1 MSFRYL
7 LLFPR
12 AALLSSAAVALTG
25 CLSSAPWRGP
35 SKASTP
41 PAQTVPVAVSASLAP
56 TADSRLAVRDTVL
69 TDEVVQTAVSVFGDS
84 TAVAA
89 ADSAVDPQ
97 WDIDVRSY
105 ETHDRVAHYVNLFGS
120 SARERF
126 SARLSAG
133 TRYEPMIRAKLRASG
148 MPEDLTY
155 LALIES
161 GYDPHAYSR
170 AAAVGMW
177 QFMSSTAR
185 DIGMRVDWWVD
196 DRRDPARAT
205 DGAIR
210 FLGYLQKQFGS
221 FYLAAA
227 AYNGGPGRVARG
239 LTRFAEELEGFEGE
253 DRFFALA
260 DQDYLRAETKNYV
273 PQLIAA
279 ALIAKTPDRYG
290 ITLDSLPLYL
300 YDSVSVAPGT
310 SLAVVSRASGTDS
323 KELRTLNPS
332 LLRGMAPPDASAWV
346 RLPVG
351 TADATRAA
359 LDTMADV
366 QGFVSTKI
374 TGTTTTASGLASKHG
389 ISLKQL
395 RWFNPALKVSAKG
408 RLTSGQSVRIPD
420 AATLAYAFEIPD
432 PSIERYGTG
441 SKVSLQ
447 SRGVHVVRRGET
459 MGGIARRYGLTQ
471 ARLQSMNGLRGT
483 RLIAG
488 QTLQVRGATRT
499 ASSSLTASGT
509 SGKATVSKAKAT
521 GKAKSGA
528 AKSGKAKASTSKAKS
543 TKATSSKAK
552 TSKAKTSKA
561 KAGAAKST
569 KPKSSATKK
578 SKTRTAAK

>member
-1 MSFRYL
+1 M
-7 LLFPR
+7 
-12 AALLSSAAVALTG
+12 
-25 CLSSAPWRGP
+25 
-35 SKASTP
+35 
-41 PAQTVPVAVSASLAP
+41 
-56 TADSRLAVRDTVL
+56 
-69 TDEVVQTAVSVFGDS
+69 FGDS
-84 TAVAA
+84 TATVT
-89 ADSAVDPQ
+89 ADSAAEPQ

-105 ETHDRVAHYVNLFGS
+105 ETHDRVAHYVNLFSS
-120 SARERF
+120 SARTRF
-126 SARLSAG
+126 ASRLSAG

-290 ITLDSLPLYL
+290 IALDSLPLYL
-300 YDSVSVAPGT
+300 YDSVSVVPGT
-310 SLAVVSRASGTDS
+310 SLAAVSRASGTS
-323 KELRTLNPS
+323 SQELRSLNPS
-332 LLRGMAPPDASAWV
+332 LLRGMAPPDASVWV
-346 RLPVG
+346 RLPQG

-359 LDTMADV
+359 LDTMSGV
-366 QGFVSTKI
+366 QGFVSTKV
-374 TGTTTTASGLASKHG
+374 TGTTTTASGLASKNG

-395 RWFNPALKVSAKG
+395 RWFNPTLKVSSKG
-408 RLTSGQSVRIPD
+408 RLTAGQSVRIPD

-441 SKVSLQ
+441 STVSLQ

-471 ARLQSMNGLRGT
+471 SRLQSMNGLRGT

-488 QTLQVRGATRT
+488 QTLQVRGAAR
-499 ASSSLTASGT
+499 SSSAATVARSSTAASK
-509 SGKATVSKAKAT
+509 SGKAATVRKAKAT
-521 GKAKSGA
+521 SKTGSKAAGKAKSGT
-528 AKSGKAKASTSKAKS
+528 AKSGKAKS
-543 TKATSSKAK
+543 
-552 TSKAKTSKA
+552 SKA
-561 KAGAAKST
+561 KAGKSSKAKPS
-569 KPKSSATKK
+569 KPKSASSKSAKA
-578 SKTRTAAK
+578 KTRTAAK